1 MIADTINY
9 QNLIHRSESF
19 IRPASMISFLT
30 HIIIIGI
37 AFYGLPNFGRKLPP
51 DLTVISFELLK
62 VVEETN
68 LDLAVKINPEKNI
81 EIKENEAKQD
91 EKTFDDP
98 KKQITPS
105 RQSEELNSPS
115 QKSDI
120 LISPSEKPIIP
131 ISPSEK
137 PSIPISPIQK
147 PKKITKQEQPIQK
160 PKSNKQITNIQ
171 KPIMKPQIQ
180 KEKIK
185 KNKTNPNALTSVL
198 KTLEKVKETQ
208 KQKQIAKNEK
218 NKKEVAVKKKRKVEL
233 ESMKNLV
240 ANAISSKPKN
250 LIKPI
255 GISEIENSRKI
266 LVFNKKHLERNQI
279 DKKSKLSQ
287 NNEVLVLENTTDG
300 TACTVLSAK
309 KIINNK
315 SPLLIA
321 NSDQI
326 VEKTNEIHAKLKDL
340 GVRVKIDDREN
351 ISLGFKLN
359 DSEVKGIP
367 MRIVIGLKEITLFKN
382 PCSKFFECKTTRE
395 TLKYHH
401 ELMPQRGNS
410 DIIQDFLTFDA
421 RSVEAPFENKHF
433 A

>member
-19 IRPASMISFLT
+19 IRPASMVSFLT

-37 AFYGLPNFGRKLPP
+37 AVYGLPNFGRKLPP

-68 LDLAVKINPEKNI
+68 LDLAVKINPEKNN
-81 EIKENEAKQD
+81 EIKENVAKQD
-91 EKTFDDP
+91 ENTVDET

-105 RQSEELNSPS
+105 RQSEEINTPS
-115 QKSDI
+115 QKPDI
-120 LISPSEKPIIP
+120 LISPSK
-131 ISPSEK
+131 K

-147 PKKITKQEQPIQK
+147 PKTITKQDQPIQK
-160 PKSNKQITNIQ
+160 PESNKQIINIQ

-208 KQKQIAKNEK
+208 KQKQIAENEK
-218 NKKEVAVKKKRKVEL
+218 NKKKVAVKKKRKDEL

-255 GISEIENSRKI
+255 GISEIDMLKKHISNFWTPPIGAAGAENLI
-266 LVFNKKHLERNQI
+266 VDIFMEFNKEGYVLKAEWVNRGMN
-279 DKKSKLSQ
+279 S
-287 NNEVLVLENTTDG
+287 NNSFYKAAANAAIRAVKDAEPM
-300 TACTVLSAK
+300 
-309 KIINNK
+309 
-315 SPLLIA
+315 PLPA
-321 NSDQI
+321 
-326 VEKTNEIHAKLKDL
+326 
-340 GVRVKIDDREN
+340 
-351 ISLGFKLN
+351 
-359 DSEVKGIP
+359 
-367 MRIVIGLKEITLFKN
+367 
-382 PCSKFFECKTTRE
+382 SKFNEWRT
-395 TLKYHH
+395 
-401 ELMPQRGNS
+401 
-410 DIIQDFLTFDA
+410 LTFRFDPA
-421 RSVEAPFENKHF
+421 KMFGGY
-433 A
+433 

>member
-1 MIADTINY
+1 MIANTVNY
-9 QNLIHRSESF
+9 QKLIHRSEPL
-19 IRPASMISFLT
+19 IRPASMVSFLT

-37 AFYGLPNFGRKLPP
+37 AVYGLPNFGRKLPP

-68 LDLAVKINPEKNI
+68 LDLAVKINPEINF

-91 EKTFDDP
+91 EKTFDEP

-105 RQSEELNSPS
+105 RQSEEINLPS

-120 LISPSEKPIIP
+120 LISPSK
-131 ISPSEK
+131 K

-147 PKKITKQEQPIQK
+147 PKTITKQEQPIQK
-160 PKSNKQITNIQ
+160 PESNKQIINIQ

-208 KQKQIAKNEK
+208 KQKQIAENEK
-218 NKKEVAVKKKRKVEL
+218 NKKEVAVKKKRKDEL

-255 GISEIENSRKI
+255 GISEIDMLKKHISNFWTPPIGAAGAENLI
-266 LVFNKKHLERNQI
+266 VDIFMEFNKEGYVLKAEWVNRGMN
-279 DKKSKLSQ
+279 S
-287 NNEVLVLENTTDG
+287 NNSFYKAAANAAIRAVKDAEPM
-300 TACTVLSAK
+300 
-309 KIINNK
+309 
-315 SPLLIA
+315 PLP
-321 NSDQI
+321 
-326 VEKTNEIHAKLKDL
+326 V
-340 GVRVKIDDREN
+340 
-351 ISLGFKLN
+351 
-359 DSEVKGIP
+359 
-367 MRIVIGLKEITLFKN
+367 
-382 PCSKFFECKTTRE
+382 SKFKEWRT
-395 TLKYHH
+395 
-401 ELMPQRGNS
+401 
-410 DIIQDFLTFDA
+410 LTFRFDPA
-421 RSVEAPFENKHF
+421 TMFGGY
-433 A
+433 